1 MVMRIYD
8 NWSDDEYEYFC
19 SQDWVVD
26 DDDNWWE
33 DLICCD
39 MKKEWGCEELTKSIQ
54 SDLDDGLSIVEIKE
68 KYLK

>member
-1 MVMRIYD
+1 MRIYD
-8 NWSDDEYEYFC
+8 NWSDGEYEYFC
-19 SQDWVVD
+19 AQDWVVD
-26 DDDNWWE
+26 DDNNWWE

-39 MKKEWGCEELTKSIQ
+39 MKKEWECEELTKSIQ